1 LAAED
6 LQENVFK
13 NYNEFVTI
21 SKEISKLESD
31 MQTLRGLLDDLK
43 TSSDNLVDDDDE
55 FLLASGRLEVH
66 AGCGGSCSSYF
77 ALRVLLLTLSI
88 ICLLGIEDSAPVVP
102 KRMTVMVSSMSDL
115 TSVWKAQMMALWEGI
130 EGAQVRLVRI

>member
-1 LAAED
+1 MSLLDLTKNLATASEETVRAFLQSLKDSKSMAAED

-55 FLLASGRLEVH
+55 FLLT
-66 AGCGGSCSSYF
+66 AGMSIADTKFRPLLFGHREGGSENR
-77 ALRVLLLTLSI
+77 ANIIDTL
-88 ICLLGIEDSAPVVP
+88 
-102 KRMTVMVSSMSDL
+102 
-115 TSVWKAQMMALWEGI
+115 
-130 EGAQVRLVRI
+130 

>member
-1 LAAED
+1 MRLWIDRSEQFIFTTLTIASDMLDLSKNLANASEETVRAFLQSLKDSKSLAAED

-55 FLLASGRLEVH
+55 FLLTAGMFAVYS
-66 AGCGGSCSSYF
+66 GCGDNLFLLLNSSI
-77 ALRVLLLTLSI
+77 VLLTLSNF
-88 ICLLGIEDSAPVVP
+88 
-102 KRMTVMVSSMSDL
+102 
-115 TSVWKAQMMALWEGI
+115 
-130 EGAQVRLVRI
+130 

>member
-1 LAAED
+1 MNNVRRVNVPTPANFCVFECFLDLAQNLATASEETVRAFLQSLKDSKSLAAGD

-43 TSSDNLVDDDDE
+43 TVSDNLVDDDDE
-55 FLLASGRLEVH
+55 FLLTAGMDPPHGRTFCV
-66 AGCGGSCSSYF
+66 Y
-77 ALRVLLLTLSI
+77 
-88 ICLLGIEDSAPVVP
+88 
-102 KRMTVMVSSMSDL
+102 
-115 TSVWKAQMMALWEGI
+115 
-130 EGAQVRLVRI
+130 